1 MTRRRAAIAA
11 AVVAVAMAL
20 TGAGISHIGQAKATH
35 AAHISALNRTD
46 SEQAGSE
53 MSS

>member
-1 MTRRRAAIAA
+1 MTRRRAAIGA

-35 AAHISALNRTD
+35 AAHISGLNRTD